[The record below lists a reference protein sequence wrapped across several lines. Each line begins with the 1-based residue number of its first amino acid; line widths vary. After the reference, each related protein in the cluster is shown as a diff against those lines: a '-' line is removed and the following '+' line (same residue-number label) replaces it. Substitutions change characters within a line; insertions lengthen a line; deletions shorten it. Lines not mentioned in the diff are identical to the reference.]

1 MASLWKV
8 FIQGTI
14 RFRELNITGETSCN
28 DICTEIWGH
37 LPDETTLSE
46 MKAFYENPTI
56 SSSHSYRWSQVHFG
70 VSYDFDQKKWLN
82 NFDQSELNSSIWTSE
97 SFGLISM
104 QHIVCFLLTFQQNLT
119 LLEFFSRLFHT

>member
-14 RFRELNITGETSCN
+14 RFRELNVTEESCN
-28 DICTEIWGH
+28 ETCTDIWGH